1 MKAIEIR
8 NKYLDFFK
16 RHGHAVIPSAP
27 LIPENDPSVLFTTA
41 GMQPLVPYLLGEKH
55 PEGTRLTD
63 FQKCLR
69 TNDIDEV
76 GDNRHLT
83 YFEMLGNW
91 SLGDYFKE
99 ESIAMSFEFLTKEL
113 GIPVEKLSVTCFAGD
128 EDCQRDEVTAS
139 CWRKAGIPEDRIY
152 YFGKDDNW
160 WIAGEEGPCGPDTEM
175 FYDTGKPK
183 CSENCNPSCGCG
195 KYVEIWNNV
204 FMEFFKTKDGKYTK
218 LKQHNVDTGL
228 GLERMTMLLQGKET
242 PFDTELFKPVMDKL
256 QELAGENDSI
266 ESRRIVSEHLR
277 SSMMIIQDGGLPSN
291 VDRGYILRRLIRRM
305 VRHLRKLQI
314 NLNELGELIDL
325 NIDTLKEMYP
335 ELHQNSNKIK
345 SVIIEEKDKFEK
357 TLERG
362 EREFNKI
369 VNRMKNDGKDT
380 ISGQDLFTLYET
392 YGFPPEVTQD
402 LAREAGLKVDT
413 TEFDKLFKEH
423 QEKSRMGSEQ
433 KFKGGLAGT
442 GGQEVRYHTATHLLN
457 AALKVILGKDVHQK
471 GSNITPE
478 RMRFDFSC
486 DHKLTDDEKKK
497 VEDLVN
503 EWIAQG
509 LDVKCEEMKKDDAI
523 KSGAEC
529 MFIEKYPD
537 IVTVYSIGNDKETVS
552 KELCGGPHV
561 KNTSELGHFK
571 IKKEE
576 ASSAG
581 VRRIK
586 AILE

>member
-8 NKYLDFFK
+8 NKYLNFFK
-16 RHGHAVIPSAP
+16 EHGHAVIPSAS

-55 PEGTRLTD
+55 PSGTRLTD
-63 FQKCLR
+63 YQKCLR
-69 TNDIDEV
+69 TNDIEEV

-99 ESIAMSFEFLTKEL
+99 ESIQMSFDFLTKEL
-113 GIPVEKLSVTCFAGD
+113 QIPVEKLSVTVFAGD
-128 EDCQRDEVTAS
+128 DDCPRDEVAAE
-139 CWRKAGIPEDRIY
+139 CWKKAGILDGHIY
-152 YFGKDDNW
+152 FYGKDDNW

-175 FYDTGKPK
+175 FYDTGKPA
-183 CSENCNPSCGCG
+183 CGPDCQPSCDCG

-204 FMEFFKTKDGKYTK
+204 FMEYFKSKDGKYSK
-218 LKQHNVDTGL
+218 LAQRNVDTGL

-256 QELAGENDSI
+256 SELQKVDNI
-266 ESRRIVSEHLR
+266 ESRRIIAEHLR
-277 SSMMIIQDGGLPSN
+277 SSMMVISDGGRPSN

-305 VRHLRKLQI
+305 VRHMNKLQI
-314 NLNELGELIDL
+314 NLDEISTLIDI
-325 NIDTLKEMYP
+325 NVKNLKEMYP
-335 ELHQNSNKIK
+335 DLAKNQELIK
-345 SVIIEEKDKFEK
+345 NVIIEEKNKFVKTLAHGEKEFEK
-357 TLERG
+357 EM
-362 EREFNKI
+362 NKAKEQGKTKI
-369 VNRMKNDGKDT
+369 DGKVV
-380 ISGQDLFTLYET
+380 FKLYDT
-392 YGFPPEVTQD
+392 YGFPPEVTNE
-402 LAREAGLKVDT
+402 LAQENNMTVDMK
-413 TEFDKLFKEH
+413 EFDELFKAH

-433 KFKGGLAGT
+433 KFKGGLAEQNDT
-442 GGQEVRYHTATHLLN
+442 TIAYHTATHLLN
-457 AALKVILGKDVHQK
+457 AALKVVLGPETHQR
-471 GSNITPE
+471 GSNITID
-478 RMRFDFSC
+478 RMRFDFNC
-486 DHKLTDDEKKK
+486 DHKMTDEEKKQT
-497 VEDLVN
+497 EDLVN
-503 EWIAQG
+503 KWIQDAIP
-509 LDVKCEEMKKDDAI
+509 VTVEEMKKDEAV

-537 IVTVYSIGNDKETVS
+537 VVTVYTIGDVS

-561 KNTSELGHFK
+561 KNTSELGKFK

-586 AILE
+586 AILEK